1 MPVEV
6 YRNTHSLGNGYYM
19 KKIEW
24 FEGGW
29 GVKGLERHYD
39 PQGRCVYTKEYDN
52 TGNVYQTWRWYY
64 DNGELA
70 GVSDSN
76 GFKQEFDWR
85 GLPRK

>member
-6 YRNTHSLGNGYYM
+6 YRNTQDLGNGYYM

-39 PQGRCVYTKEYDN
+39 PQGRCVYTKEY
-52 TGNVYQTWRWYY
+52 GNEGVYETWRWYHW
-64 DNGELA
+64 NGELA
-70 GVSDSN
+70 GVSDSKGMIQRFN
-76 GFKQEFDWR
+76 ER
-85 GLPRK
+85 GLPIK